1 MDLPT
6 SVANKRLTAWLSPL
20 DATLTENW
28 GWGYSSHFGTLKAA
42 PGINRAQPDRA
53 ASPSAPPK
61 PARISVL
68 SSRCCLR
75 FGEESEPGMT
85 ARILDGT
92 KIRDQIFA
100 ELKDEVRL
108 LTAAGV
114 RPGLA
119 AVLVGENPA
128 SQLYVKSK
136 IAACEE
142 IGLSS
147 ALLTP
152 PATVTT
158 LELLAVIEDLNRDNN
173 VDGIL
178 IQLPL
183 PTHVDTKRILE
194 AVDPA
199 KDVDGFH
206 PVNLGRLV
214 SGRPGLVA
222 CTPAGCMEILRRN
235 TIKIEGANAAVL
247 GRSDI
252 VGKPMAL
259 LLMHANATVT
269 ICHSKTRDL
278 PEVLG
283 RADIVVA
290 AMGKAGFVQADWI
303 KSATGGGPGAAV
315 IDVGTNRVTDLRE
328 AEHLFRNFPDRLE
341 KFRAKGSALAG
352 DVHPDA
358 INFAGALTPVPG
370 GVGPMTIT
378 MLMSNTVKAARLR
391 RASPK
396 FSATQPAATAR

>member
-1 MDLPT
+1 
-6 SVANKRLTAWLSPL
+6 
-20 DATLTENW
+20 
-28 GWGYSSHFGTLKAA
+28 
-42 PGINRAQPDRA
+42 
-53 ASPSAPPK
+53 
-61 PARISVL
+61 
-68 SSRCCLR
+68 
-75 FGEESEPGMT
+75 MT

-108 LTAAGV
+108 LTAARV

-142 IGLSS
+142 IGLASS
-147 ALLTP
+147 LLTP

-158 LELLAVIEDLNRDNN
+158 LDMLAVVEDLNRDNN

-183 PTHVDTKRILE
+183 PPQVDAKRILE

-235 TIKIEGANAAVL
+235 DIKIEGANAVVL

-278 PEVLG
+278 PGVV
-283 RADIVVA
+283 RRPDIVVP
-290 AMGKAGFVQADWI
+290 AMGKAGYVQADWL
-303 KSATGGGPGAAV
+303 KSGSAV
-315 IDVGTNRVTDLRE
+315 IDVGTNKVTDAAE
-328 AEHLFRNFPDRLE
+328 AELLLKDFPARLQ
-341 KFRAKGSALAG
+341 KFREKGSVLVG

-358 INFAGALTPVPG
+358 INTAGALTPVPG

-391 RASPK
+391 RGKIS
-396 FSATQPAATAR
+396 SRVDTAQSTVGAR

>member
-1 MDLPT
+1 
-6 SVANKRLTAWLSPL
+6 
-20 DATLTENW
+20 
-28 GWGYSSHFGTLKAA
+28 
-42 PGINRAQPDRA
+42 
-53 ASPSAPPK
+53 
-61 PARISVL
+61 
-68 SSRCCLR
+68 
-75 FGEESEPGMT
+75 MT
-85 ARILDGT
+85 ARLLDGI
-92 KIRDQIFA
+92 KIRDEIFA
-100 ELKDEVRL
+100 ELKSEIARL
-108 LTAAGV
+108 GKEGI

-136 IAACEE
+136 IAACEQL
-142 IGLSS
+142 GLASWMH
-147 ALLTP
+147 TP
-152 PATVTT
+152 PASVSTDQMLRLVH
-158 LELLAVIEDLNRDNN
+158 ELNNDNA

-183 PTHVDTKRILE
+183 PSQVDTKRVLE

-206 PVNLGRLV
+206 PVSLGRLV

-235 TIKIEGANAAVL
+235 NIQIEGANAVVL

-278 PEVLG
+278 SDVVR

-290 AMGKAGFVQADWI
+290 AMGKAGYVQADWI
-303 KSATGGGPGAAV
+303 RPGAAV
-315 IDVGTNRVTDLRE
+315 IDVGTNKITDAKE
-328 AEHLFRNFPDRLE
+328 AESLLRNFPARLE
-341 KFRAKGSALAG
+341 KFRAKGSTLVG

-358 INFAGALTPVPG
+358 VNTAGALTPVPG

-391 RASPK
+391 RGKASSITDTVQT
-396 FSATQPAATAR
+396 SAGAR

>member
-1 MDLPT
+1 
-6 SVANKRLTAWLSPL
+6 
-20 DATLTENW
+20 
-28 GWGYSSHFGTLKAA
+28 
-42 PGINRAQPDRA
+42 
-53 ASPSAPPK
+53 
-61 PARISVL
+61 
-68 SSRCCLR
+68 
-75 FGEESEPGMT
+75 MT
-85 ARILDGT
+85 ARVLDGT
-92 KIRDQIFA
+92 KIRDEIFA
-100 ELKDEVRL
+100 ELKGEIARL
-108 LTAAGV
+108 AGEGI

-119 AVLVGENPA
+119 AVLAGDNPA

-136 IAACEE
+136 IAACEQL
-142 IGLSS
+142 GLASWMH
-147 ALLTP
+147 TP
-152 PATVTT
+152 LATVTT
-158 LELLAVIEDLNRDNN
+158 DQMLRLVSNLNSDNA

-183 PTHVDTKRILE
+183 PSQVDTKRVLE

-235 TIKIEGANAAVL
+235 AIAIEGANAVVL

-278 PEVLG
+278 PGVVR

-290 AMGKAGFVQADWI
+290 AMGKAGYVQADWI
-303 KSATGGGPGAAV
+303 RPGAAV
-315 IDVGTNRVTDLRE
+315 IDVGTNKITDAKE
-328 AEHLFRNFPDRLE
+328 AESLLRNFPARLE
-341 KFRAKGSALAG
+341 KFRVKGSVLVG

-358 INFAGALTPVPG
+358 VNTAGALTPVPG

-391 RASPK
+391 RGKAAPTPGAAQS
-396 FSATQPAATAR
+396 SAGAR

>member
-1 MDLPT
+1 
-6 SVANKRLTAWLSPL
+6 
-20 DATLTENW
+20 
-28 GWGYSSHFGTLKAA
+28 
-42 PGINRAQPDRA
+42 
-53 ASPSAPPK
+53 
-61 PARISVL
+61 
-68 SSRCCLR
+68 
-75 FGEESEPGMT
+75 MT
-85 ARILDGT
+85 ARILDGS

-108 LTAAGV
+108 LTSAGV

-119 AVLVGENPA
+119 AVLVGESPA

-152 PATVTT
+152 PATAST
-158 LELLAVIEDLNRDNN
+158 LELLAVIEDLNRDND

-178 IQLPL
+178 VQLPL
-183 PTHVDTKRILE
+183 PPQVDTKRILE

-235 TIKIEGANAAVL
+235 EIPIEGANAVVL

-278 PEVLG
+278 PEVLR
-283 RADIVVA
+283 RADIIVA
-290 AMGKAGFVQADWI
+290 AMGKAGFVQPDWI
-303 KSATGGGPGAAV
+303 KPATASKPGAAV
-315 IDVGTNRVTDLRE
+315 IDVGTNRITDSQE
-328 AEHLFRNFPDRLE
+328 AEHLFQNFPERLE
-341 KFRAKGSALAG
+341 KFRAKGSALVG

-358 INFAGALTPVPG
+358 IRSAGALTPVPG

-396 FSATQPAATAR
+396 FSATQSTASAR